1 MNIIAKEIPV
11 KDMHCSSCEGRIEKA
26 LRKVQGVT
34 NVRASYAENMVY
46 VEYNTDKCNAEEVS
60 KAIVTSGY
68 TIGYKVNSAG
78 KFKSIAGILII
89 FLAVLL
95 LGNYTG
101 GFDMSSKL
109 KGEVTYFVLFV
120 IGLFTSLH
128 CVGMCGGIMLSQSI
142 SNEVKGKFQ
151 SFLPSLYYNIG
162 RVLGYT
168 VLGGIVGAIGSVLSV
183 SIGFMSGIAIIAGI
197 FMIVMGLNMAGF
209 TIGKKYLKIPLPS
222 HSLNQ
227 KGKAPFLVGLLN
239 GLMPCGPLQTMQL
252 YALGTGSALEGATS
266 MLVFALGTLPL
277 MLSFGTLTSLF
288 SKDSTK
294 RLMKLSGVFVIVL
307 GVIMTNRGL
316 AIGGLNL
323 PFSDLTSNG
332 INGASMVTKAQIDN
346 GVQTIRTSAN
356 NRGYTPN
363 VLYVQKGV
371 PLKWIV
377 DGEQINSCNNQI
389 IIPSLNIKKK
399 LSSGEN
405 IIEFTPEDSE
415 INFSCWMGM
424 IKGVIKV
431 VDDVSAIDV
440 TKDKTTVAS
449 QSGCCSTS
457 GTSSCCAT
465 QAESIYGEDIS
476 KVATERIIRK
486 AAVSSNVQTVA
497 IKGIGYEFEPL
508 VVVISKQIPV
518 KIKLDLTEFDNAD
531 GNWEIVDYKQ
541 KKVVS
546 TFEGKQEIKQVDF
559 KSDDSGTFGIY
570 KDRKI
575 VGIIEV
581 VDDLETTDLER
592 VRSQFL

>member
-1 MNIIAKEIPV
+1 MSIIAKEIPV
-11 KDMHCSSCEGRIEKA
+11 KDMPCSSCEGRIEKTV
-26 LRKVQGVT
+26 RKVKGVI
-34 NVRASYAENMVY
+34 NARASYAENRVY
-46 VEYNTDKCNAEEVS
+46 VEYDSEQCNAEEVS
-60 KAIVTSGY
+60 KAIATSGY
-68 TIGYKVNSAG
+68 TIGYKVNAAG
-78 KFKSIAGILII
+78 TFKSIAGILII

-109 KGEVTYFVLFV
+109 KGEVTYFILFV

-151 SFLPSLYYNIG
+151 SFRPSLYYNAG

-183 SIGFMSGIAIIAGI
+183 SIGFMSGVAIVAGI

-209 TIGKKYLKIPLPS
+209 TIGKKYLSIPLPS
-222 HSLNQ
+222 HSLQ
-227 KGKAPFLVGLLN
+227 KKGKAPFLVGILN
-239 GLMPCGPLQTMQL
+239 GLMPCGPLQTMQI

-294 RLMKLSGVFVIVL
+294 RIMKLSGVFVMVL
-307 GVIMTNRGL
+307 GVIMTSRGL
-316 AIGGLNL
+316 AIGGVNL
-323 PFSDLTSNG
+323 PFSDLTASG
-332 INGASMVTKAQIDN
+332 INGASMVTKSQIDN
-346 GVQTIRTSAN
+346 GVQIIRTSAN
-356 NRGYTPN
+356 NKGYTPN
-363 VLYVQKGV
+363 VLYVQRGV

-405 IIEFTPEDSE
+405 IIEFTPQESE

-449 QSGCCSTS
+449 QSGCCSTG
-457 GTSSCCAT
+457 GTSCGASQT
-465 QAESIYGEDIS
+465 ESIYGEDIS
-476 KVATERIIRK
+476 KVATERMIRK
-486 AAVSSNVQTVA
+486 ATVSSSVQTVA

-508 VVVISKQIPV
+508 VVVISKQIPA
-518 KIKLDLTEFDNAD
+518 KIKLDLTEFDSAD

-546 TFEGKQEIKQVDF
+546 TFKGKQEIKQVDF
-559 KSDDSGTFGIY
+559 TSNESGTFGIY

-575 VGIIEV
+575 LGMIEV
-581 VDDLETTDLER
+581 VDHLDTTDLER

>member
-1 MNIIAKEIPV
+1 MSIIAKEIPV
-11 KDMHCSSCEGRIEKA
+11 KDMHCSSCEGRIEKV

-34 NVRASYAENMVY
+34 NVRASYTENMVY
-46 VEYNTDKCNAEEVS
+46 VEYDSDKCNVEEFS

-68 TIGYKVNSAG
+68 TIGYKVESAG
-78 KFKSIAGILII
+78 KFKSIAGILIV

-151 SFLPSLYYNIG
+151 SFLPAFYYNVG

-183 SIGFMSGIAIIAGI
+183 SIGFMSGVAIVAGI

-222 HSLNQ
+222 HTLNQ
-227 KGKAPFLVGLLN
+227 KGKAPFLVGILN

-346 GVQTIRTSAN
+346 SVQIIRTSAN

-363 VLYVQKGV
+363 VLYVQRGV

-405 IIEFTPEDSE
+405 IIEFTPQDSE

-486 AAVSSNVQTVA
+486 AAISNNVQTVA

-508 VVVISKQIPV
+508 VVVIGKQITA

-531 GNWEIVDYKQ
+531 GSWEIVDYKQ

-546 TFEGKQEIKQVDF
+546 TFEGKQVIKQVDF
-559 KSDDSGTFGIY
+559 KSNESGTFGIY

-581 VDDLETTDLER
+581 VDNLDTTDLER